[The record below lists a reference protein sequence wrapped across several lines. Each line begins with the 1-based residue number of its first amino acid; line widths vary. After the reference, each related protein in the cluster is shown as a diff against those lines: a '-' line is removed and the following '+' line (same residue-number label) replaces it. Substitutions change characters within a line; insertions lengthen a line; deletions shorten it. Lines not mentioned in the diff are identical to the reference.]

1 MGALNPDSKLC
12 VLHCSKAY
20 SGQPILQDISFTV
33 RDGEFL
39 SILGPSGC
47 GKTTLLRILTG
58 LVSPD
63 SGTILKDGQDITHLP
78 PDQRKIG
85 IVFQNYA
92 LFENMTVLK
101 NVAYALRFHA
111 AFRGKEAAMAKDIL
125 ERVGMGDAL
134 DRYPAQL
141 SGGQQQ
147 RTAIA
152 RTLVM
157 KPDVILFDEPMAALD
172 AENRLTLRDEIK
184 KLQHSFDSTIL
195 YVTHDQEEAF
205 ALSDRIMV
213 LEHTGKPA
221 ASPGGQLCR
230 TIRGA
235 KSAAPAA
242 GFTAVYQYG
251 GGTVTKWRT
260 NLLLSEIPLAC
271 CCSFSPAL

>member
-39 SILGPSGC
+39 SILGPSDC

-101 NVAYALRFHA
+101 NVAYALRFHT

-134 DRYPAQL
+134 DKYPAQL

-213 LEHTGKPA
+213 LEQGRIH
-221 ASPGGQLCR
+221 QLD
-230 TIRGA
+230 T
-235 KSAAPAA
+235 PE
-242 GFTAVYQYG
+242 
-251 GGTVTKWRT
+251 
-260 NLLLSEIPLAC
+260 NLLHH
-271 CCSFSPAL
+271 PADSYVEQFVGQNLLRRLRDLQQYTNMAEEQ

>member
-20 SGQPILQDISFTV
+20 SGQPILQDISFAV

-101 NVAYALRFHA
+101 NVAYALHFHA
-111 AFRGKEAAMAKDIL
+111 AFRGKEAAMAKD
-125 ERVGMGDAL
+125 
-134 DRYPAQL
+134 PAQL

-213 LEHTGKPA
+213 LEQGRIH
-221 ASPGGQLCR
+221 QLD
-230 TIRGA
+230 T
-235 KSAAPAA
+235 PE
-242 GFTAVYQYG
+242 
-251 GGTVTKWRT
+251 
-260 NLLLSEIPLAC
+260 NLLHH
-271 CCSFSPAL
+271 PADSYVEQFVGQNLLRRLRDLQQYTNMAEEQ

>member
-1 MGALNPDSKLC
+1 MGTLSSDAKLR
-12 VLHCSKAY
+12 VSGCSKRYGA
-20 SGQPILQDISFTV
+20 QQVLRDISFSV
-33 RDGEFL
+33 QDGEFL

-58 LVSPD
+58 LTAPD
-63 SGTILKDGQDITHLP
+63 TGTICKDGRDITNLP

-101 NVAYALRFHA
+101 NVAYALRFQP
-111 AFRGKEAAMAKDIL
+111 AFRGRERAMAAEIL
-125 ERVGMGDAL
+125 ERVGMGDSL
-134 DRYPAQL
+134 EKYPAQL

-157 KPDVILFDEPMAALD
+157 NPDIVLFDEPMAALD
-172 AENRLTLRDEIK
+172 AENRLALRDEIK
-184 KLQHSFDSTIL
+184 KLQREFASTIL

-213 LEHTGKPA
+213 LEQGRIHQLDTPEALLRHPA
-221 ASPGGQLCR
+221 DGYVERFVGQ
-230 TIRGA
+230 
-235 KSAAPAA
+235 
-242 GFTAVYQYG
+242 
-251 GGTVTKWRT
+251 
-260 NLLLSEIPLAC
+260 NLLRRMRDLQRFAGMAERP
-271 CCSFSPAL
+271 